1 MENENDS
8 ELDDKNISNSECAF
22 QLDYSNQSLKENK
35 KFQKWKIQMLKKYG
49 NDAKLF
55 KCKNDNCYFYGSNK
69 ECKTKPLG
77 AAYCPICRRSIC
89 YYCLSISYDDSLD
102 CGKCC
107 VKRRVYCMLFQDGYS
122 FIKPESYDDPDAYYS
137 FLKIFFIPIVSFMNF
152 VAYFSATYFY
162 KLDMKS
168 EDGGTCES
176 IFYKDDN
183 HGRLFMTEIV
193 VNVGIAFA
201 LSIPFLIIDIYFKIL
216 LLIISLPFKNYPLKY
231 YFGILYQGL
240 REI

>member
-8 ELDDKNISNSECAF
+8 ELDDKNISNSECVF

-122 FIKPESYDDPDAYYS
+122 FIKPEPNDDADAYYS
-137 FLKIFFIPIVSFMNF
+137 FLKMFFIPIFSFMTF
-152 VAYFSATYFY
+152 VGYFSIVLFY
-162 KLDMKS
+162 KLYMK
-168 EDGGTCES
+168 DGPIYEN
-176 IFYKDDN
+176 IFYKDDR
-183 HGRLFMTEIV
+183 HARLFTTEISI
-193 VNVGIAFA
+193 NVGIALI

-216 LLIISLPFKNYPLKY
+216 LLIISLPFNNYPLKY